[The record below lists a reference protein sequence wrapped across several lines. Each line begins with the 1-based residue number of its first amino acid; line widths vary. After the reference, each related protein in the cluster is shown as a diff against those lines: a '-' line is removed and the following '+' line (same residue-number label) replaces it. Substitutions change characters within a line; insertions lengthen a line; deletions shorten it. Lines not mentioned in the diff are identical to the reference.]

1 MQFNGGIRIF
11 HLNLN
16 LKCQSLVMP
25 LSCVFIPN
33 LFCSLISVLGLVEN
47 LFSATISPK
56 LPEYFNSI
64 YDGCHMGLLHL
75 KSP

>member
-1 MQFNGGIRIF
+1 
-11 HLNLN
+11 
-16 LKCQSLVMP
+16 MP
-25 LSCVFIPN
+25 KPSDAFALCFIPN